1 MENAKPTL
9 PDYRRLF
16 SRIDEKGLAR
26 VLELALDRQLIVK
39 LFHICGLA
47 RDGQDLE
54 TTAMHTLAAR
64 LAGDCFE
71 REVTAAQVIRTLVQ
85 TSAREIEQ
93 IDQTPPERV
102 HALLGDRTDAYT
114 RECGRM
120 TFAMLLDEREAVYGP
135 AVEGLKRNAAYFA
148 GSGVSEETASTYLR
162 DDPVP
167 DGEAPDG
174 EAPDGE
180 VADGRQTEHLVQALI
195 EARRNGAD
203 LEKRNRILEDRV
215 REMQRRIEQARQ
227 ETGGAA
233 AVVDREAGT
242 EIRDAVERLAT
253 HYAGVQ
259 ETMDAVREE
268 VDRLRKLRRES
279 DSAACGVSG
288 RSADERVSLFVD
300 VQNMWY
306 AARQQHG
313 IAARLDFEKLIQ
325 AALGERRL
333 IRAYAYLIQTP
344 EVDQSGFVT
353 MLEQFSYEVKRKD
366 LRRRSDGSAKGDWD
380 MEMAIDMIRMAEKVD
395 VVILASGD
403 GDFVSLVQLLK
414 ELGPRV
420 EVFSFQHN
428 TARDLM
434 EAADRY
440 HPIDKSLLIA
450 DRHGSG
456 PMT

>member
-1 MENAKPTL
+1 MENSKTAL
-9 PDYRRLF
+9 ADYRHLF

-39 LFHICGLA
+39 LLHICGLV
-47 RDGQDLE
+47 RDGRDLA
-54 TTAMHTLAAR
+54 TTAMHTLAAQ

-85 TSAREIEQ
+85 TSSREIEQ
-93 IDQTPPERV
+93 IGESSPEGINS
-102 HALLGDRTDAYT
+102 LLSDRTDAYT

-120 TFAMLLDEREAVYGP
+120 TFAMLLDEREAVYAP
-135 AVEGLKRNAAYFA
+135 AIERLNRIPAFQPR
-148 GSGVSEETASTYLR
+148 SGVSEETSSTYLR
-162 DDPVP
+162 DNPVLNGGSEDARPTEDARRMEDTDP
-167 DGEAPDG
+167 
-174 EAPDGE
+174 
-180 VADGRQTEHLVQALI
+180 ALI
-195 EARRNGAD
+195 EARRYGAD

-215 REMQRRIEQARQ
+215 REMQRQIEQFS
-227 ETGGAA
+227 EEGGA
-233 AVVDREAGT
+233 
-242 EIRDAVERLAT
+242 
-253 HYAGVQ
+253 
-259 ETMDAVREE
+259 
-268 VDRLRKLRRES
+268 ES
-279 DSAACGVSG
+279 
-288 RSADERVSLFVD
+288 ERVALFID

-313 IAARLDFEKLIQ
+313 MAARVDFEKLMQ
-325 AALGERRL
+325 AAVSDRRL
-333 IRAYAYLIQTP
+333 IRAYAYVIQTP

-403 GDFVSLVQLLK
+403 GDFVSLIQLLK

-420 EVFSFQHN
+420 EVFSFPHN

-434 EAADRY
+434 ETADHY
-440 HPIDKSLLIA
+440 HPIDASLLIDMDPA
-450 DRHGSG
+450 R
-456 PMT
+456 

>member
-1 MENAKPTL
+1 MENSKTDL
-9 PDYRRLF
+9 PEYRHLF
-16 SRIDEKGLAR
+16 SRIDEKGLTR
-26 VLELALDRQLIVK
+26 VLGLVLDRQLIVK

-54 TTAMHTLAAR
+54 ATAMHTLAAQ

-85 TSAREIEQ
+85 TSAREIAQ
-93 IDQTPPERV
+93 IGRTSPERIDS
-102 HALLGDRTDAYT
+102 LLNDRADAYT
-114 RECGRM
+114 RECGRI
-120 TFAMLLDEREAVYGP
+120 TFAMLLDEREAVYTP
-135 AVEGLKRNAAYFA
+135 AIERLNRTPGFQSR
-148 GSGVSEETASTYLR
+148 SGVSEETASPYRR
-162 DDPVP
+162 DEPALS
-167 DGEAPDG
+167 GEPGD
-174 EAPDGE
+174 
-180 VADGRQTEHLVQALI
+180 VRQSESPALALI
-195 EARRNGAD
+195 EARRHSAD
-203 LEKRNRILEDRV
+203 LEARNRILEDRV
-215 REMQRRIEQARQ
+215 REMQRRIE
-227 ETGGAA
+227 
-233 AVVDREAGT
+233 
-242 EIRDAVERLAT
+242 
-253 HYAGVQ
+253 
-259 ETMDAVREE
+259 
-268 VDRLRKLRRES
+268 
-279 DSAACGVSG
+279 
-288 RSADERVSLFVD
+288 DERVGLFVD

-313 IAARLDFEKLIQ
+313 ISARLDFAKLIQ
-325 AALGERRL
+325 SALGERRL

-380 MEMAIDMIRMAEKVD
+380 MEMAIDMIRMADKVD

-403 GDFVSLVQLLK
+403 GDFVSLVHLLK

-440 HPIDKSLLIA
+440 QPIDKSLLIGMDPA
-450 DRHGSG
+450 R
-456 PMT
+456 

>member
-1 MENAKPTL
+1 MENSKTAL
-9 PDYRRLF
+9 PEYRHLF
-16 SRIDEKGLAR
+16 SRIDEKGLTR
-26 VLELALDRQLIVK
+26 VLELVLDRQLIVK

-47 RDGQDLE
+47 REGRDLE
-54 TTAMHTLAAR
+54 ATAMHTLAAQ

-85 TSAREIEQ
+85 TSAREIAQ
-93 IDQTPPERV
+93 IGRTPPD
-102 HALLGDRTDAYT
+102 HIDSLLNDRADAYT

-120 TFAMLLDEREAVYGP
+120 TFAMLLDEREAVYAP
-135 AVEGLKRNAAYFA
+135 AIERLNQTPAFQSR
-148 GSGVSEETASTYLR
+148 SGVSEETASPYRR
-162 DDPVP
+162 DEPVLNREP
-167 DGEAPDG
+167 GDTDQLENPA
-174 EAPDGE
+174 
-180 VADGRQTEHLVQALI
+180 LALI
-195 EARRNGAD
+195 EARRHSAD
-203 LEKRNRILEDRV
+203 LEERNRILEGRV
-215 REMQRRIEQARQ
+215 REMQRRIE
-227 ETGGAA
+227 
-233 AVVDREAGT
+233 
-242 EIRDAVERLAT
+242 
-253 HYAGVQ
+253 
-259 ETMDAVREE
+259 
-268 VDRLRKLRRES
+268 
-279 DSAACGVSG
+279 
-288 RSADERVSLFVD
+288 DERVSLFVD

-313 IAARLDFEKLIQ
+313 ISARLDFEKLIQ
-325 AALGERRL
+325 SALGERRL

-380 MEMAIDMIRMAEKVD
+380 MEMAIDMIRMADKVD

-440 HPIDKSLLIA
+440 QPIDKSLLIGVDPA
-450 DRHGSG
+450 R
-456 PMT
+456 

>member
-1 MENAKPTL
+1 MENSKTAL
-9 PDYRRLF
+9 ADYRHLF

-39 LFHICGLA
+39 LLHICGLV
-47 RDGQDLE
+47 RDGRDLA
-54 TTAMHTLAAR
+54 TTAMHTLAAQ

-85 TSAREIEQ
+85 TSSREIEQ
-93 IDQTPPERV
+93 IGRSSPEGINS
-102 HALLGDRTDAYT
+102 LLSDRTDAYT

-120 TFAMLLDEREAVYGP
+120 TFAMLLDEREAVYAP
-135 AVEGLKRNAAYFA
+135 AIERLNRIPAFQPR
-148 GSGVSEETASTYLR
+148 SGVSEETASPYLR
-162 DDPVP
+162 DDPVLNGGP
-167 DGEAPDG
+167 EDARRM
-174 EAPDGE
+174 
-180 VADGRQTEHLVQALI
+180 ADTDPALI
-195 EARRNGAD
+195 EARRYGAD

-215 REMQRRIEQARQ
+215 REMQRQIEQFS
-227 ETGGAA
+227 EEGGA
-233 AVVDREAGT
+233 
-242 EIRDAVERLAT
+242 
-253 HYAGVQ
+253 
-259 ETMDAVREE
+259 
-268 VDRLRKLRRES
+268 ES
-279 DSAACGVSG
+279 
-288 RSADERVSLFVD
+288 ERVALFID

-313 IAARLDFEKLIQ
+313 MAARVDFEKLMQ
-325 AALGERRL
+325 AAVSDRRL
-333 IRAYAYLIQTP
+333 IRAYAYVIQTP

-403 GDFVSLVQLLK
+403 GDFVSLIQLLK

-420 EVFSFQHN
+420 EVFSFPHN

-434 EAADRY
+434 ETADHY
-440 HPIDKSLLIA
+440 HPIDASLLIDMDPA
-450 DRHGSG
+450 R
-456 PMT
+456 

>member
-1 MENAKPTL
+1 MENSKTAL
-9 PDYRRLF
+9 ADYRHLF

-39 LFHICGLA
+39 LLHICGLV
-47 RDGQDLE
+47 RDGRDLA
-54 TTAMHTLAAR
+54 TTAMHTLAAQ

-85 TSAREIEQ
+85 TSSREIEQ
-93 IDQTPPERV
+93 IGSSSPEGINS
-102 HALLGDRTDAYT
+102 LLSDRTDAYT

-120 TFAMLLDEREAVYGP
+120 TFAMLLDEREAVYAP
-135 AVEGLKRNAAYFA
+135 AIERLNRIPAFQPR
-148 GSGVSEETASTYLR
+148 SGVSEETASPYLR
-162 DDPVP
+162 DDPVLNGGP
-167 DGEAPDG
+167 E
-174 EAPDGE
+174 
-180 VADGRQTEHLVQALI
+180 DGRPTEDARPMEDTDPALI
-195 EARRNGAD
+195 EARRYGAD

-215 REMQRRIEQARQ
+215 REMQRQIEQFS
-227 ETGGAA
+227 EEGGA
-233 AVVDREAGT
+233 
-242 EIRDAVERLAT
+242 
-253 HYAGVQ
+253 
-259 ETMDAVREE
+259 
-268 VDRLRKLRRES
+268 ES
-279 DSAACGVSG
+279 
-288 RSADERVSLFVD
+288 ERVALFID

-313 IAARLDFEKLIQ
+313 MAARVDFEKLMQ
-325 AALGERRL
+325 AAVSDRRL
-333 IRAYAYLIQTP
+333 IRAYAYVIQTP

-403 GDFVSLVQLLK
+403 GDFVSLIQLLK

-420 EVFSFQHN
+420 EVFSFPHN

-434 EAADRY
+434 ETADHY
-440 HPIDKSLLIA
+440 HPIDASLLIDMDPA
-450 DRHGSG
+450 R
-456 PMT
+456 

>member
-1 MENAKPTL
+1 MENSKTAL
-9 PDYRRLF
+9 ADYRHLF

-39 LFHICGLA
+39 LLHICGLV
-47 RDGQDLE
+47 RDGRDLA
-54 TTAMHTLAAR
+54 TTAMHTLAAQ

-85 TSAREIEQ
+85 TSSREIEQ
-93 IDQTPPERV
+93 IGSSSPEGINS
-102 HALLGDRTDAYT
+102 LLSDRTDAYT

-120 TFAMLLDEREAVYGP
+120 TFAMLLDEREAVYAP
-135 AVEGLKRNAAYFA
+135 AIERLNRIPAFQPR
-148 GSGVSEETASTYLR
+148 SGVSEETASPYLR
-162 DDPVP
+162 DDPVLNGGP
-167 DGEAPDG
+167 EDARRM
-174 EAPDGE
+174 
-180 VADGRQTEHLVQALI
+180 ADTDPALI
-195 EARRNGAD
+195 EARRYGAD

-215 REMQRRIEQARQ
+215 REMQRQIEQFS
-227 ETGGAA
+227 EEGGA
-233 AVVDREAGT
+233 
-242 EIRDAVERLAT
+242 
-253 HYAGVQ
+253 
-259 ETMDAVREE
+259 
-268 VDRLRKLRRES
+268 ES
-279 DSAACGVSG
+279 
-288 RSADERVSLFVD
+288 ERVALFID

-313 IAARLDFEKLIQ
+313 MAARVDFEKLMQ
-325 AALGERRL
+325 AAVNDRRL
-333 IRAYAYLIQTP
+333 IRAYAYVIQTP

-403 GDFVSLVQLLK
+403 GDFVSLIQLLK

-420 EVFSFQHN
+420 EVFSFPHN

-434 EAADRY
+434 ETADHY
-440 HPIDKSLLIA
+440 HPIDASLLIDMDPA
-450 DRHGSG
+450 R
-456 PMT
+456 

>member
-1 MENAKPTL
+1 MENSKTTL
-9 PDYRRLF
+9 PDYRYLF
-16 SRIDEKGLAR
+16 SRIDQRGLTR
-26 VLELALDRQLIVK
+26 ILELALDRPLIVK
-39 LFHICGLA
+39 LCHICGLVQ
-47 RDGQDLE
+47 DGRDLE
-54 TTAMHTLAAR
+54 STATHTLAAQ

-85 TSAREIEQ
+85 TSAREIAQ
-93 IDQTPPERV
+93 IGRTPPEGINS
-102 HALLGDRTDAYT
+102 LLSDRADAYT

-120 TFAMLLDEREAVYGP
+120 AFAMLLDERETVYAP
-135 AVEGLKRNAAYFA
+135 AIEHLNRIPAFQSR
-148 GSGVSEETASTYLR
+148 SGVSEETASPYRR
-162 DDPVP
+162 DEPDLNGGPNLIGGADLNIDPE
-167 DGEAPDG
+167 DA
-174 EAPDGE
+174 
-180 VADGRQTEHLVQALI
+180 RQSENPALALI
-195 EARRNGAD
+195 EARRRSAD

-215 REMQRRIEQARQ
+215 REMQR
-227 ETGGAA
+227 
-233 AVVDREAGT
+233 
-242 EIRDAVERLAT
+242 
-253 HYAGVQ
+253 H
-259 ETMDAVREE
+259 
-268 VDRLRKLRRES
+268 S
-279 DSAACGVSG
+279 S
-288 RSADERVSLFVD
+288 DERVSLFVD

-313 IAARLDFEKLIQ
+313 ISARLDFEKLIQ
-325 AALGERRL
+325 SALGDRRL

-380 MEMAIDMIRMAEKVD
+380 MEMAIDMIRMADKVD

-440 HPIDKSLLIA
+440 QPIDRSLLIGMDPA
-450 DRHGSG
+450 R
-456 PMT
+456 

>member
-1 MENAKPTL
+1 MENSKTAL
-9 PDYRRLF
+9 ADYRHLF

-39 LFHICGLA
+39 LLHICGLV
-47 RDGQDLE
+47 RDGRDLA
-54 TTAMHTLAAR
+54 TTAMHTLAAQ

-85 TSAREIEQ
+85 TSSREIEQ
-93 IDQTPPERV
+93 IGSSSPEGINS
-102 HALLGDRTDAYT
+102 LLSDRTDAYT

-120 TFAMLLDEREAVYGP
+120 TFAMLLDEREAVYAP
-135 AVEGLKRNAAYFA
+135 AIERLNRIPAFQPR
-148 GSGVSEETASTYLR
+148 SGVSEQTASPYLR
-162 DDPVP
+162 DDPVLNGGP
-167 DGEAPDG
+167 E
-174 EAPDGE
+174 
-180 VADGRQTEHLVQALI
+180 DGRPTEDARPMEDTDPALI
-195 EARRNGAD
+195 EARRYGAD

-215 REMQRRIEQARQ
+215 REMQRRIEQFS
-227 ETGGAA
+227 EEGGA
-233 AVVDREAGT
+233 
-242 EIRDAVERLAT
+242 
-253 HYAGVQ
+253 
-259 ETMDAVREE
+259 
-268 VDRLRKLRRES
+268 ES
-279 DSAACGVSG
+279 
-288 RSADERVSLFVD
+288 ERVALFID

-313 IAARLDFEKLIQ
+313 MAARVDFEKLMQ
-325 AALGERRL
+325 AAVNDRRL
-333 IRAYAYLIQTP
+333 IRAYAYVIQTP

-403 GDFVSLVQLLK
+403 GDFVSLIQLLK

-420 EVFSFQHN
+420 EVFSFPHN

-434 EAADRY
+434 ETADHY
-440 HPIDKSLLIA
+440 HPIDASLLIDMDPA
-450 DRHGSG
+450 R
-456 PMT
+456 

>member
-1 MENAKPTL
+1 MENSKTAL
-9 PDYRRLF
+9 ADYRHLF

-39 LFHICGLA
+39 LLHICGLV
-47 RDGQDLE
+47 RDGRDLA
-54 TTAMHTLAAR
+54 TTAMHTLAAQ

-85 TSAREIEQ
+85 TSSREIEQ
-93 IDQTPPERV
+93 IGKSSPEGINS
-102 HALLGDRTDAYT
+102 LLSDRTDAYT

-120 TFAMLLDEREAVYGP
+120 TFAMLLDEREAVYAP
-135 AVEGLKRNAAYFA
+135 AIERLNRIPAFQPR
-148 GSGVSEETASTYLR
+148 SGVSEETASPYLQ
-162 DDPVP
+162 DDPVLNGGP
-167 DGEAPDG
+167 EDARRMEDTDP
-174 EAPDGE
+174 
-180 VADGRQTEHLVQALI
+180 ALI
-195 EARRNGAD
+195 EARRYGAD

-215 REMQRRIEQARQ
+215 REMQRQIEQFS
-227 ETGGAA
+227 EEGGA
-233 AVVDREAGT
+233 
-242 EIRDAVERLAT
+242 
-253 HYAGVQ
+253 
-259 ETMDAVREE
+259 
-268 VDRLRKLRRES
+268 ES
-279 DSAACGVSG
+279 
-288 RSADERVSLFVD
+288 ERVALFID

-313 IAARLDFEKLIQ
+313 MAARVDFEKLMQ
-325 AALGERRL
+325 AAVSDRRL
-333 IRAYAYLIQTP
+333 IRAYAYVIQTP

-403 GDFVSLVQLLK
+403 GDFVSLIQLLK

-420 EVFSFQHN
+420 EVFSFPHN

-434 EAADRY
+434 ETADHY
-440 HPIDKSLLIA
+440 HPIDASLLIDMDPA
-450 DRHGSG
+450 R
-456 PMT
+456 

>member
-1 MENAKPTL
+1 MENSKTAL
-9 PDYRRLF
+9 ADYRHLF

-39 LFHICGLA
+39 LLHICGLV
-47 RDGQDLE
+47 RDGRDLA
-54 TTAMHTLAAR
+54 TTAMHTLAAQ

-85 TSAREIEQ
+85 TSSREIEQ
-93 IDQTPPERV
+93 IGESSPEGINS
-102 HALLGDRTDAYT
+102 LLSDRTDAYT

-120 TFAMLLDEREAVYGP
+120 TFAMLLDEREAVYAP
-135 AVEGLKRNAAYFA
+135 AIERLNRIPAFQPR
-148 GSGVSEETASTYLR
+148 SGVSEETSSTYLR
-162 DDPVP
+162 DNPVLNGGPEDARPTADARRMEDTDP
-167 DGEAPDG
+167 
-174 EAPDGE
+174 
-180 VADGRQTEHLVQALI
+180 ALI
-195 EARRNGAD
+195 EARRYGAD

-215 REMQRRIEQARQ
+215 REMQRQIEQFS
-227 ETGGAA
+227 EEGGA
-233 AVVDREAGT
+233 
-242 EIRDAVERLAT
+242 
-253 HYAGVQ
+253 
-259 ETMDAVREE
+259 
-268 VDRLRKLRRES
+268 ES
-279 DSAACGVSG
+279 
-288 RSADERVSLFVD
+288 ERVALFID

-313 IAARLDFEKLIQ
+313 MAARVDFEKLMQ
-325 AALGERRL
+325 AAVSDRRL
-333 IRAYAYLIQTP
+333 IRAYAYVIQTP

-403 GDFVSLVQLLK
+403 GDFVSLIQLLK

-420 EVFSFQHN
+420 EVFSFPHN

-434 EAADRY
+434 ETADHY
-440 HPIDKSLLIA
+440 HPIDASLLIDMDPA
-450 DRHGSG
+450 R
-456 PMT
+456 

>member
-1 MENAKPTL
+1 MENSKTAL
-9 PDYRRLF
+9 ADYRHLF

-39 LFHICGLA
+39 LLHICGLV
-47 RDGQDLE
+47 RDGRDLA
-54 TTAMHTLAAR
+54 TTAMHTLAAQ

-85 TSAREIEQ
+85 TSSREIEQ
-93 IDQTPPERV
+93 IGRSSPEGINS
-102 HALLGDRTDAYT
+102 LLSDRTDAYT

-120 TFAMLLDEREAVYGP
+120 TFAMLLDEREAVYAP
-135 AVEGLKRNAAYFA
+135 AIERLNRIPAFQPR
-148 GSGVSEETASTYLR
+148 SGVSEETASPYLR
-162 DDPVP
+162 DDPVLNGGP
-167 DGEAPDG
+167 E
-174 EAPDGE
+174 
-180 VADGRQTEHLVQALI
+180 DGRRMEDTDPALI
-195 EARRNGAD
+195 EARRYGAD

-215 REMQRRIEQARQ
+215 REMQRQIEQFS
-227 ETGGAA
+227 EEGGA
-233 AVVDREAGT
+233 
-242 EIRDAVERLAT
+242 
-253 HYAGVQ
+253 
-259 ETMDAVREE
+259 
-268 VDRLRKLRRES
+268 ES
-279 DSAACGVSG
+279 
-288 RSADERVSLFVD
+288 ERVALFID

-313 IAARLDFEKLIQ
+313 MAARVDFEKLMQ
-325 AALGERRL
+325 AAVSDRRL
-333 IRAYAYLIQTP
+333 IRAYAYVIQTP

-403 GDFVSLVQLLK
+403 GDFVSLIQLLK

-420 EVFSFQHN
+420 EVFSFPHN

-434 EAADRY
+434 ETADHY
-440 HPIDKSLLIA
+440 HPIDASLLIDMDPA
-450 DRHGSG
+450 R
-456 PMT
+456 

>member
-1 MENAKPTL
+1 MENSKTAL
-9 PDYRRLF
+9 ADYRHLF

-39 LFHICGLA
+39 LLHICGLV
-47 RDGQDLE
+47 RDGRDLA
-54 TTAMHTLAAR
+54 TTAMHTLAAQ

-85 TSAREIEQ
+85 TSSREIEQ
-93 IDQTPPERV
+93 IGRSSPEGINS
-102 HALLGDRTDAYT
+102 LLSDRTDAYT

-120 TFAMLLDEREAVYGP
+120 TFAMLLDEREAVYAP
-135 AVEGLKRNAAYFA
+135 AIERLNRIPAFQPR
-148 GSGVSEETASTYLR
+148 SGVSEETASPYLR
-162 DDPVP
+162 DDPVLNGGP
-167 DGEAPDG
+167 EDARRMEDTDP
-174 EAPDGE
+174 
-180 VADGRQTEHLVQALI
+180 ALI
-195 EARRNGAD
+195 EARRYGAD

-215 REMQRRIEQARQ
+215 REMQRQIEQFS
-227 ETGGAA
+227 EEGGS
-233 AVVDREAGT
+233 
-242 EIRDAVERLAT
+242 
-253 HYAGVQ
+253 
-259 ETMDAVREE
+259 
-268 VDRLRKLRRES
+268 ES
-279 DSAACGVSG
+279 
-288 RSADERVSLFVD
+288 ERVALFID

-313 IAARLDFEKLIQ
+313 MAARVDFEKLMQ
-325 AALGERRL
+325 AAVSDRRL
-333 IRAYAYLIQTP
+333 IRAYAYVIQTP

-403 GDFVSLVQLLK
+403 GDFVSLIQLLK

-420 EVFSFQHN
+420 EVFSFPHN

-434 EAADRY
+434 ETADHY
-440 HPIDKSLLIA
+440 HPIDASLLIDMDPA
-450 DRHGSG
+450 R
-456 PMT
+456 